1 MAYLSLFVTVPLT
14 VLAVLFVVSNTADVS
29 VYFYPG
35 SEPLTAPFYVTG
47 LVLLLGGFLAGA
59 IFVSLHAQK
68 TAFRFWQEKQKSA
81 RLEKDLDD
89 LHRKVEKME
98 EERSVSAAALP
109 APAKRDTPAL
119 PFRR

>member
-1 MAYLSLFVTVPLT
+1 MAYLSLFITVPLT

-29 VYFYPG
+29 VYVYPG
-35 SEPLTAPFYVTG
+35 SEPLTAPFYVAG
-47 LVLLLGGFLAGA
+47 LALLLGGFLAGA

-68 TAFRFWQEKQKSA
+68 TAFRYWQEKQKSA

-98 EERSVSAAALP
+98 EEKVAAAAP
-109 APAKRDTPAL
+109 APAKTETPAL